1 MGQKINPRGFR
12 VGVIRDWDSKWYAE
26 KNFDDFLLEDFK
38 IRRYVKTKYFA
49 AGISRV
55 VIERTGNIV
64 RVFVHTAKPG
74 MVIGRGGTGIED
86 LRHALED
93 LTSRQISVNVIEIKQ
108 PDLDSQLLGE
118 WIASQIERRVAFRR
132 AMRQAMQR
140 AMRAGAK
147 GIRISVSGRLNGAEI
162 SRSEWAREGTIPL
175 QTLRADID
183 FAVTTAHTTY
193 GQIGVKVWIY
203 RGEVLP
209 AKKQRV
215 AAAEG
220 GE

>member
-1 MGQKINPRGFR
+1 VGQKINPRGFR